1 MQSSSSSPSILLL
14 SSVAAVIPAPTRA
27 LYAATK
33 SASLLFFQS
42 LAIEHPRIAFSLM
55 LPGTIEGSF
64 QTNAI
69 DLPPSSE
76 PTASSETA
84 SLPDDMQRKTSAT
97 SRPNP
102 LAAKL
107 TRDAVAR
114 RCISAVD
121 HGDRTVW
128 MPHWYR
134 FAHALYWIA
143 PWIIERGAKKKY
155 HVA

>member
-1 MQSSSSSPSILLL
+1 MQSGSSSPSILLL

-42 LAIEHPRIAFSLM
+42 LAIEHPKIAFSLI

-64 QTNAI
+64 RTNAI
-69 DLPPSSE
+69 DLSPSTATPVSAETAPP
-76 PTASSETA
+76 PNNDGLGRAGKASS
-84 SLPDDMQRKTSAT
+84 S
-97 SRPNP
+97 NP

-107 TRDAVAR
+107 TQDAVAR

-128 MPHWYR
+128 MPGWYR
-134 FAHALYWIA
+134 YAHALYWIV
-143 PWIIERGAKKKY
+143 PWVIERGAKKKY
-155 HVA
+155 E

>member
-1 MQSSSSSPSILLL
+1 MQSSSSPSILLL

-42 LAIEHPRIAFSLM
+42 LAIEHPRIVFSLI

-64 QTNAI
+64 QANAI
-69 DLPPSSE
+69 DLPSSPQPTRNTPPPTDTPAKPS
-76 PTASSETA
+76 A
-84 SLPDDMQRKTSAT
+84 K
-97 SRPNP
+97 SRSNI
-102 LAAKL
+102 LTTKL
-107 TRDAVAR
+107 TRDVVAR

-128 MPHWYR
+128 MPGWYR
-134 FAHALYWIA
+134 YAHALYWVA
-143 PWIIERGAKKKY
+143 PWVIEGGAKKKY
-155 HVA
+155 HVV

>member
-1 MQSSSSSPSILLL
+1 MQSSSSNPSILLL

-42 LAIEHPRIAFSLM
+42 LAIEHPKIAFSLI

-64 QTNAI
+64 RTNAI
-69 DLPPSSE
+69 DLSPSTATHVLAEITSPPNDTLARAEKPSNS
-76 PTASSETA
+76 
-84 SLPDDMQRKTSAT
+84 
-97 SRPNP
+97 NP

-128 MPHWYR
+128 MPGWYR
-134 FAHALYWIA
+134 YAHALYWIA
-143 PWIIERGAKKKY
+143 PWVIERGAKKKY
-155 HVA
+155 K